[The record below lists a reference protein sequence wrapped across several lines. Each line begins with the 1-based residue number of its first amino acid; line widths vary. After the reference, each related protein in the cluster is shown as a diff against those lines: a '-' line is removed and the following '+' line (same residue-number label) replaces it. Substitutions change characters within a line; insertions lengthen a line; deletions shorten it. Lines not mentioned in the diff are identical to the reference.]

1 MIAARCI
8 CGIDEDVC
16 MRQQHDAQT
25 SEPCDD
31 RLAARRTELGITP
44 CPDCDEPTHASESDD
59 TGRCR
64 ACRCCYW
71 CPAEATRTGIERDAD
86 DNARTRETCD
96 ECGESC
102 DRAEALR
109 KREILRNDEP
119 NV

>member
-8 CGIDEDVC
+8 CGIDEEIC
-16 MRQQHDAQT
+16 MRQQHNAQT

-44 CPDCDEPTHASESDD
+44 CPDCGEPVHASESDD

-64 ACRCCYW
+64 DCRCCYW
-71 CPAEATRTGIERDAD
+71 CPAEATRTGIERDYD
-86 DNARTRETCD
+86 DNARTRETCE
-96 ECGESC
+96 ECGDSC

-109 KREILRNDEP
+109 KREILHLARW
-119 NV
+119 